1 MTRGKFVLL
10 LFASILAFSCSG
22 KDDVKMN
29 NLISIYD
36 PDTYGTDNWM
46 PIDVLECDIFGGT
59 DTVVIVSQVP
69 FQARLERNLAE
80 TSDWISLTELGIDPK
95 SKGTLYVSKYEPSI
109 EAARRSCVLS
119 ATNPEHYAGQFLSIR
134 QGFASRLFCNF
145 GWLNYGAPDPTVE
158 GGEKVITEW
167 NDVQKGYGY
176 STSTEDGAEP
186 AVFGRN
192 GFILLGSKTSKAD
205 LITPYPES
213 ITSDSIAVVSFN
225 AFRFTDMDGLTDAST
240 LTVELLGGA
249 RFHDTKETVR
259 TMTPLTY
266 DPYNAVASMKN
277 STASFFF
284 IETPSGSD
292 RLPST
297 TRLRFISG
305 SLDGETAAARVILD
319 NIGIYAV
326 PSTYYNKFL

>member
-1 MTRGKFVLL
+1 MTRFKAALFLAVAVLTL
-10 LFASILAFSCSG
+10 SCSE
-22 KDDVKMN
+22 KDNVRMN

-36 PDTYGTDNWM
+36 PCTYGTDEWL
-46 PIDVLECDIFGGT
+46 PINVLECDILGGS
-59 DTVVIVSQVP
+59 DTVVIVSEVP
-69 FQARLERNLAE
+69 FQARLDRNLTE
-80 TSDWISLTELGIDPK
+80 TSDWISLEELGPDTQ
-95 SKGTLYVSKYEPSI
+95 SGGVLYAIKYEPST

-119 ATNPEHYAGQFLSIR
+119 ATNSEHYAGQFLAIR

-145 GWLNYGAPDPTVE
+145 SWLNYGSPDPTIE

-176 STSTEDGAEP
+176 STSSEEGATP
-186 AVFGRN
+186 AVFGGN
-192 GFILLGSKTSKAD
+192 GYVLLGSKTSGAD

-225 AFRFTDMDGLTDAST
+225 AFRYSDIDGLTDASM

-249 RFHDTKETVR
+249 RFCDTKETVR
-259 TMTPLTY
+259 KMIPGTY
-266 DPYNAVASMKN
+266 DPYNAVSSMKN

-297 TRLRFISG
+297 TRLRLISA
-305 SLDGETAAARVILD
+305 SSEEAPAPSRVIID

-326 PSTYYNKFL
+326 PSTYYEKYL